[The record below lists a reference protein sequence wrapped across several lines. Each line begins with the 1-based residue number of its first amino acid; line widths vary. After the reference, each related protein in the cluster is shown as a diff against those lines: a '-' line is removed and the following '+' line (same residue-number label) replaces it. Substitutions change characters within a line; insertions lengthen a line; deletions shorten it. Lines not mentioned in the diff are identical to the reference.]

1 MVRIIQNT
9 GKIIVFVTHDP
20 VIALLTKKRII
31 MQNGAV
37 KKVIIRSDLEVTAA
51 YNLLEYDK
59 KVSIIRERL
68 RTGKMITKELVS
80 ASLA

>member
-1 MVRIIQNT
+1 
-9 GKIIVFVTHDP
+9 
-20 VIALLTKKRII
+20 

-37 KKVIIRSDLEVTAA
+37 KKVIIRSDFEVTAA

-68 RTGKMITKELVS
+68 RAGKMITKELVT